1 MAIKELMERFFA
13 VAAEPYREAKKRK
26 EQGQKVIGWLPTD
39 VPEELIHAAGA
50 FPVGILGTNSNIH
63 LADAHLQ
70 TWACSLMRGCLEA
83 GLDGTLDFLDGI
95 IIPHTCD
102 TTRMLVGVW
111 RHNLKTPYIDNYLLP
126 RQVDRPSAR
135 TYLRGELARLQEN
148 LEKCTG
154 KMITDRD
161 LGASIKIF
169 NDNRRALEHLYQ
181 YHAANTGA
189 ISSRELYT
197 VIKTAMYMDKAE
209 HTALVEK
216 LLQELARVYI
226 EERQVIPAR
235 DNRVRLAVSGGV
247 WEPPEIFDM
256 IEELGAVVVAD
267 DLLTGARYL
276 KADVT
281 LNGDLLAALAVRQL
295 NRMPFGGFDSTA
307 KERRTFLVD
316 MVQKANAKGLV
327 FLHLKF
333 CEPENYDYND
343 MREALK
349 KAGIPNTRLETEYG
363 STSLGQLRTRLQAF
377 IEMTGGKQNECT
389 L

>member
-1 MAIKELMERFFA
+1 MAIKELLDRFFA
-13 VAAEPYREAKKRK
+13 VAADPYAEARKRK

-50 FPVGILGTNSNIH
+50 FPVVILGINDNIH

-70 TWACSLMRGCLEA
+70 TWACSLMRGCLES
-83 GLDGTLDFLDGI
+83 GLNGTLDFLDGV
-95 IIPHTCD
+95 IIPHKCD
-102 TTRMLVGVW
+102 TTRMLVGIW
-111 RHNLKTPYIDNYLLP
+111 RHNLNTPYIDNYLMP

-135 TYLRGELARLQEN
+135 TYLRGELARLKGN

-154 KMITDRD
+154 KIITDED

-169 NDNRRALEHLYQ
+169 NDNRIALNRLYQ
-181 YHAANTGA
+181 YHAANTA
-189 ISSRELYT
+189 FISSRAIYT
-197 VIKTAMYMDKAE
+197 VIKAAMYMDKAE
-209 HTALVEK
+209 HTALVQE
-216 LLQELARVYI
+216 LLQELYNVF
-226 EERQVIPAR
+226 PKK
-235 DNRVRLAVSGGV
+235 DDRVRLAVSGGV

-256 IEELGAVVVAD
+256 LEELGAVVVAD

-276 KADVT
+276 RAEVT
-281 LNGDLLAALAVRQL
+281 PDGDLLDALAVRQL
-295 NRMPFGGFDSTA
+295 NRIPFGGFDSTT
-307 KERRTFLVD
+307 KERRAYLIE

-349 KAGIPNTRLETEYG
+349 QAGILNTRLEIEYG
-363 STSLGQLRTRLQAF
+363 NASLGQIRTRLQAF
-377 IEMTGGKQNECT
+377 IEMTGGNN
-389 L
+389 